1 MEINKNLHLTLKQ
14 EWQGL
19 NIENYMLYL
28 NCTLR
33 IEYGDVLD
41 LTGCLPTR
49 LRVAG
54 DVLRY
59 QQSIKIN
66 ANNVVNAENAFS
78 RRALRAA

>member
-19 NIENYMLYL
+19 NIENYVLYL

-41 LTGCLPTR
+41 LTGCLSIG
-49 LRVAG
+49 LRVED
-54 DVLRY
+54 DVPR
-59 QQSIKIN
+59 
-66 ANNVVNAENAFS
+66 
-78 RRALRAA
+78 